1 MYKQKRSFAFLL
13 CIACLVMVAS
23 PVSANTVEFRLEKL
37 GDLEISGFQL
47 FFFEPDGSYEYP
59 VDINVDTLESDF
71 SADWGPAQNNSDLW
85 SLESFI
91 EMTESID
98 YARGVGGVANLFNP
112 SLKLDEGLILS
123 LTSENSF
130 FGIDIENPAMA
141 FFDFNGTDGENITS
155 QLIFESEWDG
165 NTQIVTANNVPIPS
179 ALLLLGS
186 GIAGLVGIRRKMR
199 T

>member
-1 MYKQKRSFAFLL
+1 MYKQKRSFVFLL
-13 CIACLVMVAS
+13 CFACLAMLAS
-23 PVSANTVEFRLEKL
+23 PVSANTVEFRLENI

-59 VDINVDTLESDF
+59 VDMNLDTLETDF
-71 SADWGPAQNNSDLW
+71 SANWGPAQNNSDFW
-85 SLESFI
+85 SLESLI
-91 EMTESID
+91 EMTESLD
-98 YARGVGGVANLFNP
+98 YARGVGGVVNIFNP

-130 FGIDIENPAMA
+130 FGIDFENPAMA

-155 QLIFESEWDG
+155 LLRFDSEWDG
-165 NTQIVTANNVPIPS
+165 NTQIVTASNVPIPS
-179 ALLLLGS
+179 ALLLLGT
-186 GIAGLVGIRRKMR
+186 GIAGLVGVRRKMR